1 MKRIIALCAAI
12 CVMASLSLRLKILI
26 TGLVQLL
33 KIKKTSLLY
42 SEKDIEQLKDL
53 IERMQSIKTTY
64 TEKDV
69 EELARAGAPAIRAI
83 LVPIIN
89 LFGIL
94 ESILQTTST
103 TPSAE
108 NQNSGG
114 ASPFGSIIY
123 QLINPAIRLATGREV
138 INIDGATLYDM
149 IQSGQ
154 ELQLIDVRTPAEW
167 EQIRVP
173 GAINIPMQNVNAA
186 LQDGT
191 IKPGI
196 PIVYICQS
204 GLEHI

>member
-1 MKRIIALCAAI
+1 MKRFIVLCVAI
-12 CVMASLSLRLKILI
+12 FVMASLSLRAENYDYGIGSATKNQKNKLI
-26 TGLVQLL
+26 
-33 KIKKTSLLY
+33 Y
-42 SEKDIEQLKDL
+42 SEQDIEQLKDL

-138 INIDGATLYDM
+138 INID
-149 IQSGQ
+149 
-154 ELQLIDVRTPAEW
+154 AE
-167 EQIRVP
+167 EI
-173 GAINIPMQNVNAA
+173 
-186 LQDGT
+186 
-191 IKPGI
+191 
-196 PIVYICQS
+196 
-204 GLEHI
+204 